1 MTSSGTIS
9 QTTIEVAQIIEH
21 AFRRA
26 GISPAEAT
34 IDSLNAAK
42 ENLYFYL
49 SALSNDG
56 VNLWT
61 IEKVLSGLYVGR
73 ANYEVGIGAIDL
85 KNVLRRSLNL
95 PSGGVA
101 ASSAGGSADYAFD
114 KSLTTACTQT
124 SINGNISYQ
133 FDSNRLITTVGFM
146 PNGDQTLAPIFEWS
160 NDGATWTE
168 LYSVDRTAFDGGQW
182 YYWDISRP
190 ASAQYY
196 RMRETSGGTLNIIEL
211 VFATTLMEIPLGR
224 ISLDQYTNLTDKT
237 MRSQQPLE
245 YWFDRKVDNPEINV
259 WPVPNYSFDMLVF
272 WRNRQIQDVG
282 DLSNT
287 LEIPQR
293 WIEAAVTELAVRMLL
308 ELPGEVKQERYDILK
323 KEASAATFRAQQ
335 EERDRSPI
343 FIAPNISCYTR

>member
-1 MTSSGTIS
+1 MTTSGTVG

-61 IEKVLSGLYVGR
+61 IEKVLSGLHYGR
-73 ANYEVGIGAIDL
+73 ANYPVGIGTIDV
-85 KNVLRRSLNL
+85 KNVLRRSMNL

-114 KSLTTACTQT
+114 QSLSTACTQT
-124 SINGNISYQ
+124 STNGNISYQ
-133 FDSNRLITTVGFM
+133 FDSVRTITTVGFM

-160 NDGATWTE
+160 NDGVSWTE
-168 LYSVDRTAFDGGQW
+168 LMSVDRTAFDGAEW
-182 YYWDISRP
+182 YYWDIERP
-190 ASAQYY
+190 VSAQYY
-196 RMRETSGGTLNIIEL
+196 RMRETSGGTLNITEL

-224 ISLDQYTNLTDKT
+224 ISLDQYSNLTDPT

-245 YWFDRKVDNPEINV
+245 FWFDRKVDNPELNV
-259 WPVPNYSFDMLVF
+259 WPVPNYNFDLLVF

-282 DLSNT
+282 SSSAT

-323 KEASAATFRAQQ
+323 KEAKESTFRAQQ